1 LFRNRDT
8 NIYTEDI
15 IFYFEHSL
23 APITFTPF
31 PHHKM
36 LRKAMVGM
44 AIVGLSAV
52 DAYSVLQKRDGAGGH
67 HDHAHEAPAPAS
79 GYDEPAAAYGAPA
92 ASYGAPAASYGAPA
106 ASYAEP
112 AASYDAAPSYGAEEA
127 ALPDLTPIIIGIL
140 ALVGLSL
147 LFPTFVS
154 VSARKKRSAAEDA
167 NPMTDVVERVNE
179 IYNSVIQSEQCM
191 ERIACELGGIAGD
204 VGLKESPMAKMAD
217 LFVTAKYKPYY
228 KQFKSGQNCE
238 KIKCGSLPF

>member
-1 LFRNRDT
+1 MGSANSPLVGIKRRKFSSSNK
-8 NIYTEDI
+8 
-15 IFYFEHSL
+15 FEHSL
-23 APITFTPF
+23 SPLLFYPLPSKHIN
-31 PHHKM
+31 M

-52 DAYSVLQKRDGAGGH
+52 DAYSVLQKRDGAH
-67 HDHAHEAPAPAS
+67 AHDHGHAAPAPS
-79 GYDEPAAAYGAPA
+79 DG
-92 ASYGAPAASYGAPA
+92 
-106 ASYAEP
+106 YAEP
-112 AASYDAAPSYGAEEA
+112 APTYGAEEA

-140 ALVGLSL
+140 ALIGLSL

-154 VSARKKRSAAEDA
+154 VNAKGRRKRAAEEA

-179 IYNSVIQSEQCM
+179 IYNSVITSEQCM
-191 ERIACELGGIAGD
+191 ERIACELGGLASD

-228 KQFKSGQNCE
+228 KQFKPGQNCE

>member
-1 LFRNRDT
+1 
-8 NIYTEDI
+8 
-15 IFYFEHSL
+15 
-23 APITFTPF
+23 
-31 PHHKM
+31 
-36 LRKAMVGM
+36 MVGM

-52 DAYSVLQKRDGAGGH
+52 DAYSVLQKRDGAH
-67 HDHAHEAPAPAS
+67 AHDHGHAAPAPS
-79 GYDEPAAAYGAPA
+79 DGYGEPA
-92 ASYGAPAASYGAPA
+92 ASYGAPAASYSEPSP
-106 ASYAEP
+106 SYGEP
-112 AASYDAAPSYGAEEA
+112 AASYGEPAPAYGAEEA

-154 VSARKKRSAAEDA
+154 VSSRKKRSAAEDA

-179 IYNSVIQSEQCM
+179 IYNSVITSEQCM
-191 ERIACELGGIAGD
+191 ERIACELGGLASD

>member
-1 LFRNRDT
+1 M
-8 NIYTEDI
+8 I
-15 IFYFEHSL
+15 
-23 APITFTPF
+23 
-31 PHHKM
+31 
-36 LRKAMVGM
+36 RKAMVGM

-67 HDHAHEAPAPAS
+67 HHEHAAPAPAS
-79 GYDEPAAAYGAPA
+79 GYEEPAASYGAPA
-92 ASYGAPAASYGAPA
+92 ESYGAPAASYGAPSS
-106 ASYAEP
+106 SYGAEP
-112 AASYDAAPSYGAEEA
+112 AYDAAPSYESDA

-228 KQFKSGQNCE
+228 KQFKSGRNCE

>member
-1 LFRNRDT
+1 
-8 NIYTEDI
+8 
-15 IFYFEHSL
+15 
-23 APITFTPF
+23 
-31 PHHKM
+31 
-36 LRKAMVGM
+36 MVGM

-67 HDHAHEAPAPAS
+67 HDHGHAEAAPAA
-79 GYDEPAAAYGAPA
+79 GYEEPAAAYGAPA

-106 ASYAEP
+106 ASYGEP
-112 AASYDAAPSYGAEEA
+112 AATYDAAPSYGAEEA

>member
-1 LFRNRDT
+1 MGSANSSLVRYKRREYFLTLFKKQLSQHSFPRNL
-8 NIYTEDI
+8 Y
-15 IFYFEHSL
+15 
-23 APITFTPF
+23 PF

-52 DAYSVLQKRDGAGGH
+52 DAYSVLKKRDGAH
-67 HDHAHEAPAPAS
+67 AHDHGHAAAAPS
-79 GYDEPAAAYGAPA
+79 DGYGEPAASYSEPSPSYGEPA
-92 ASYGAPAASYGAPA
+92 ASYG
-106 ASYAEP
+106 EP
-112 AASYDAAPSYGAEEA
+112 APSYGAEEA

-147 LFPTFVS
+147 LFPTFVD
-154 VSARKKRSAAEDA
+154 VGRKKRDA
-167 NPMTDVVERVNE
+167 DGVYSDVAERVNE
-179 IYNSVIQSEQCM
+179 IYNSVITSEQCM
-191 ERIACELGGIAGD
+191 ERIACELGGLAGD

-217 LFVTAKYKPYY
+217 LFVTKKYKNYY

>member
-1 LFRNRDT
+1 
-8 NIYTEDI
+8 
-15 IFYFEHSL
+15 
-23 APITFTPF
+23 
-31 PHHKM
+31 M

-52 DAYSVLQKRDGAGGH
+52 DAYSVLQKRDGAHG
-67 HDHAHEAPAPAS
+67 HDHGHAAPAPS
-79 GYDEPAAAYGAPA
+79 DGYGEPA

-106 ASYAEP
+106 ASYSEPASSYGEP
-112 AASYDAAPSYGAEEA
+112 AASYGEPAPAYGADEA

-147 LFPTFVS
+147 LFPQFVN
-154 VSARKKRSAAEDA
+154 VDVNDGRRKRSADA

-179 IYNSVIQSEQCM
+179 IYNSVITSEQCM
-191 ERIACELGGIAGD
+191 ERIACELGGLASD

>member
-1 LFRNRDT
+1 MGALF
-8 NIYTEDI
+8 
-15 IFYFEHSL
+15 
-23 APITFTPF
+23 APVTFTPF

-52 DAYSVLQKRDGAGGH
+52 DAYSVLQKRDGAH
-67 HDHAHEAPAPAS
+67 AHDHAHAPAPAD
-79 GYDEPAAAYGAPA
+79 GYAEPA
-92 ASYGAPAASYGAPA
+92 ASYGAPSPSYSEPASSYGEPQP
-106 ASYAEP
+106 SYGEP
-112 AASYDAAPSYGAEEA
+112 APSYGGEEA

-140 ALVGLSL
+140 ALIGLSL

-154 VSARKKRSAAEDA
+154 VSSRRKRDAEEA

-179 IYNSVIQSEQCM
+179 IYNSVITSEQCM
-191 ERIACELGGIAGD
+191 ERIACELGGLASD

>member
-1 LFRNRDT
+1 
-8 NIYTEDI
+8 
-15 IFYFEHSL
+15 
-23 APITFTPF
+23 
-31 PHHKM
+31 
-36 LRKAMVGM
+36 M
-44 AIVGLSAV
+44 AIVGLSTV
-52 DAYSVLQKRDGAGGH
+52 DALSVLQKRDGAH
-67 HDHAHEAPAPAS
+67 AHDHAHA
-79 GYDEPAAAYGAPA
+79 EPAAAYGAPAPA

-106 ASYAEP
+106 P
-112 AASYDAAPSYGAEEA
+112 AASYGEPQPSYGEPAPTYGAEEA

-140 ALVGLSL
+140 ALIGLSL

-154 VSARKKRSAAEDA
+154 VNANGRRKRAAEEA

-179 IYNSVIQSEQCM
+179 IYNSVITSEQCM
-191 ERIACELGGIAGD
+191 ERIACELGGLASD

>member
-1 LFRNRDT
+1 
-8 NIYTEDI
+8 
-15 IFYFEHSL
+15 
-23 APITFTPF
+23 
-31 PHHKM
+31 M

-44 AIVGLSAV
+44 AIVGLSTV
-52 DAYSVLQKRDGAGGH
+52 DALSVLQKRDGAH
-67 HDHAHEAPAPAS
+67 AHDHAHA
-79 GYDEPAAAYGAPA
+79 EPAAAYGAPAPA
-92 ASYGAPAASYGAPA
+92 ASYGAPAASYDEP
-106 ASYAEP
+106 EP
-112 AASYDAAPSYGAEEA
+112 AQSYGEPAPTYGAEEA

-147 LFPTFVS
+147 LFPTHVS
-154 VSARKKRSAAEDA
+154 IDSRKKRSAAEYA

-179 IYNSVIQSEQCM
+179 IYNSVITSEQCM
-191 ERIACELGGIAGD
+191 ERIACELGGLASD

>member
-1 LFRNRDT
+1 MGIVLFQLSNSLVLIHHQCGSNVRSNSS
-8 NIYTEDI
+8 I
-15 IFYFEHSL
+15 ISL
-23 APITFTPF
+23 VRALFAPVTFTPF
-31 PHHKM
+31 PHIKM

-52 DAYSVLQKRDGAGGH
+52 DAYSVLQKRDGA
-67 HDHAHEAPAPAS
+67 HAHEHAHAAAPAD
-79 GYDEPAAAYGAPA
+79 G
-92 ASYGAPAASYGAPA
+92 
-106 ASYAEP
+106 YAEP
-112 AASYDAAPSYGAEEA
+112 AASYDAPAASYGEPAPSYGEPAPSYGAAEA
-127 ALPDLTPIIIGIL
+127 DLPDLTPIIIGIL

-179 IYNSVIQSEQCM
+179 IYNSVITSEQCM
-191 ERIACELGGIAGD
+191 ERIACELGGLASD

-228 KQFKSGQNCE
+228 KQFKSGQHCE